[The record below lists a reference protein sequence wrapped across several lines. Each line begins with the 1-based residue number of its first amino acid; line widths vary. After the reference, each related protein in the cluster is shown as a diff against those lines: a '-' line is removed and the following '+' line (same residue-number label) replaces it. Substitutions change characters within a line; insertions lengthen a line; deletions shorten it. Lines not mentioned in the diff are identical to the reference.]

1 MELTDLAC
9 DLNNREKLRKMMIF
23 RKDHFSAPGA
33 MVPAPGVLKLAHVL
47 KLTTSNLFE
56 RKTSR
61 LELSYKKFFLW
72 HWSRAQYPPL
82 TRTPGVVSKA
92 DELSSA
98 LTGDELCWDMFFAL
112 WGPVTTLSPPI
123 CHAHVKYLKLYI
135 HRVHLQNLYK
145 YDVQNV
151 DESKNVHGKIVTKV
165 TNKVSLD
172 QKDFYLKFSRY
183 SNVPVKNL
191 LYMMT
196 NVY

>member
-1 MELTDLAC
+1 M
-9 DLNNREKLRKMMIF
+9 
-23 RKDHFSAPGA
+23 
-33 MVPAPGVLKLAHVL
+33 
-47 KLTTSNLFE
+47 
-56 RKTSR
+56 
-61 LELSYKKFFLW
+61 
-72 HWSRAQYPPL
+72 
-82 TRTPGVVSKA
+82 
-92 DELSSA
+92 
-98 LTGDELCWDMFFAL
+98 
-112 WGPVTTLSPPI
+112 
-123 CHAHVKYLKLYI
+123 
-135 HRVHLQNLYK
+135 QNLYK